1 MLLPANHWYK
11 LILALCLAVSIGG
24 CGFALRGSANLPYES
39 LYIDLPDS
47 NALGAELRRNLR
59 AGTNTRIV
67 ERREQ
72 AQAIMQANGE
82 TRSKLILSLGSNG
95 AVREFRLKYAFAYR
109 IINQGG
115 DDIAA
120 PGDVL
125 IERDYSFNDNQ
136 VLAKEREEA
145 LLYRDMQT
153 DMVQQVMRR
162 LAAAA
167 PAPTPTVKPAPAA
180 R

>member
-1 MLLPANHWYK
+1 MILPANPWYK
-11 LILALCLAVSIGG
+11 PLLALCLAASLGG

-39 LYIDLPDS
+39 LYIDLPDN

-95 AVREFRLKYAFAYR
+95 AVREFRLKYAFTYR

-115 DDIAA
+115 DDVAA
-120 PGDVL
+120 PGNLL

-136 VLAKEREEA
+136 VLAKESEEA

-162 LAAAA
+162 LAAATPL
-167 PAPTPTVKPAPAA
+167 PAN

>member
-1 MLLPANHWYK
+1 MILPANLWYK
-11 LILALCLAVSIGG
+11 PILALCLAVSLGG

-39 LYIDLPDS
+39 LYIDLPDN

-95 AVREFRLKYAFAYR
+95 AVREFRLKYAFTYR

-115 DDIAA
+115 DDVAA
-120 PGDVL
+120 PGNLL

-136 VLAKEREEA
+136 VLAKESEEA

-162 LAAAA
+162 LAAATPL
-167 PAPTPTVKPAPAA
+167 PAN